1 MDGFGT
7 HEAVILIAATNRP
20 DVLDPALLRP
30 GRFDRQVMVP
40 RPDLIGREAILKVH
54 AANVTLDPKVDLTV
68 IARQT
73 TNFSGA
79 DLANLV
85 NEAALLAA
93 RLNKESVGLPELQ
106 ESIERVMAGP
116 QRKSRKIS
124 DREKK
129 IAAYHESGHA
139 LVSLFMPVVDALHK
153 VTIIPRGMAG
163 GYTMFV
169 PEEDRNYRSRH
180 EFLSELPVALAGR
193 AAEEIVFGDITTGAQ
208 NDLQQ
213 VTKTARSMVCQYGMS
228 DKLGHMTLGQDQS
241 MVFLGRD
248 LGHERD
254 YSEQTAQL
262 IDAEVKQIID
272 DAYDKAKEILIRERD
287 RLDLLAMTLIEKETL
302 EAKAVRE
309 LLKLPKD
316 GPAPP
321 DKKSPPKT

>member
-1 MDGFGT
+1 
-7 HEAVILIAATNRP
+7 
-20 DVLDPALLRP
+20 
-30 GRFDRQVMVP
+30 
-40 RPDLIGREAILKVH
+40 
-54 AANVTLDPKVDLTV
+54 
-68 IARQT
+68 
-73 TNFSGA
+73 
-79 DLANLV
+79 
-85 NEAALLAA
+85 
-93 RLNKESVGLPELQ
+93 
-106 ESIERVMAGP
+106 
-116 QRKSRKIS
+116 
-124 DREKK
+124 
-129 IAAYHESGHA
+129 
-139 LVSLFMPVVDALHK
+139 
-153 VTIIPRGMAG
+153 
-163 GYTMFV
+163 
-169 PEEDRNYRSRH
+169 
-180 EFLSELPVALAGR
+180 LSELPVALAGR

-272 DAYDKAKEILIRERD
+272 VAYDKAKEILIRERD